1 MVFNSMRIVQYL
13 KRFFPKEI
21 QELVIF
27 LDLKSELSSTIQF
40 TIYGTTHV
48 LLMSSVKKGHLY
60 CTHTTIISPTYNST
74 HNAL

>member
-1 MVFNSMRIVQYL
+1 MRIVQYL

-27 LDLKSELSSTIQF
+27 LDLKSELSSTLQF
-40 TIYGTTHV
+40 TIIWYSTCFTNV
-48 LLMSSVKKGHLY
+48 LCKKGHLY